1 MSAPLVAKR
10 DRNASG
16 IWSRKSVIDGWPR
29 RLGQI
34 AAYIRTISTIEASQP
49 RRPRRCSC
57 KVLRKTLRNMC
68 VLLGVVGE
76 EGLLQLGLGT
86 LEVHDG
92 VPADLLD
99 EGVERALRST
109 ARQHVVL
116 HGQVANAGES
126 CEGCG
131 VDRLGKRGSD
141 VMERP
146 LAQKVQPV
154 DRYELACPEDPDPVR
169 DALHLAEHVGAQEDR
184 PAGRL
189 VFMQDRVELLLR
201 KR

>member
-1 MSAPLVAKR
+1 MSAPLEAKR
-10 DRNASG
+10 DRNASR

-49 RRPRRCSC
+49 RMPRRCSC
-57 KVLRKTLRNMC
+57 KVLRKTLRSMS
-68 VLLGVVGE
+68 VLPGVVGE

-131 VDRLGKRGSD
+131 VDRLGRRSSRSTAMSSPARRTPTRSAMRCTSLSTWELRRT
-141 VMERP
+141 VRP
-146 LAQKVQPV
+146 
-154 DRYELACPEDPDPVR
+154 
-169 DALHLAEHVGAQEDR
+169 DALCSC
-184 PAGRL
+184 
-189 VFMQDRVELLLR
+189 
-201 KR
+201 